1 MKMSLLPFSFQLE
14 RLTGK
19 MNADT
24 LCRIAK
30 DNGIESLDL
39 MTSEIMLYGAR
50 ELIRAFDKT
59 GVYCG
64 CVIADLP
71 FYQGTGAF
79 PKKLEKALEKCEK
92 LGAKSLMIVP
102 GSADEIACAGMSREE
117 MLNRAVE
124 MYSSAVTRA
133 REKGIEVLFED
144 TPQPHKPLST
154 AADCRR
160 VLDAVPE
167 LGFACDTANFLVSEE
182 HCDILANFDL
192 LSDRI
197 RRIHIKDAVRGK
209 FPSGE
214 KCSNGDRIR
223 CVAVGAG
230 CAEVKALLKK
240 LGACGYDGALCI
252 EYSAGSGVHGLEH
265 IKYLSL
271 YVSNVRSYLSG
282 DIICPPYGEIAG
294 VNKPVSRI
302 FFGTAIAPMLAGK
315 DVNALLDAAFSVGIN
330 AFDCARGYG
339 LAERS
344 LGRWI
349 HDRNNREKVVI
360 LSKCGNVN
368 SLGRV
373 KIDRSV
379 IISELNASLKS
390 LNTDYIDVYLLHRDD
405 RNTPVSEYI
414 DTLNELKR
422 ARRIRAFGVSNW
434 TIDRIEEANAYARQA
449 GLEGF
454 ALSSPNF
461 GLARQMCDPWGGD
474 CVTVAGP
481 ENKGVRERYAISRM
495 PVLAYSSLGRGF
507 FSGKF
512 RSGDY
517 ENAEKILDAPSRKGY
532 LCDEN
537 MKRLMNAETL
547 AEKYNTTVPDIA
559 MRYVFGSD
567 MNIFAVISSTNPAR
581 LPGNVK
587 AANNPLSSE
596 DISFLE
602 NDVNS

>member
-1 MKMSLLPFSFQLE
+1 MKLSLLPFSFQLE

-19 MNADT
+19 MNAEK
-24 LCRIAK
+24 LCKIAK

-39 MTSEIMLYGAR
+39 MTSEVMLYGAGALR
-50 ELIRAFDKT
+50 KALNKT
-59 GVYCG
+59 GIYCG
-64 CVIADLP
+64 CIIADLP
-71 FYQGTGAF
+71 FYKGSGAF
-79 PKKLEKALEKCEK
+79 PKKLEKAIELCEK

-102 GSADEIACAGMSREE
+102 GSADEIDCASMSRAE

-124 MYSSAVTRA
+124 MYSSAVRTA

-144 TPQPHKPLST
+144 TPQPHKPLSS

-160 VLDAVPE
+160 VLDAVPG
-167 LGFACDTANFLVSEE
+167 LGFAFDTANFLVSEE
-182 HCDILANFDL
+182 NCDIIANYDL
-192 LSDRI
+192 LCDRI
-197 RRIHIKDAVRGK
+197 RRVHIKDAVRGA

-214 KCSNGDRIR
+214 KCNNGERIR
-223 CVAVGAG
+223 CVAIGTGSAD
-230 CAEVKALLKK
+230 VKALLQRLEKD
-240 LGACGYDGALCI
+240 GYDGALCI
-252 EYSAGSGVHGLEH
+252 EYSAGRGVHGLDH
-265 IKYLSL
+265 SKYLSL
-271 YVSNVRSYLSG
+271 YVRNVRSYLSG
-282 DIICPPYGEIAG
+282 DTICPPYGEITG

-302 FFGTAIAPMLAGK
+302 FFGTAIAPMMAGK

-344 LGRWI
+344 FGKWI
-349 HDRNNREKVVI
+349 RDRNNREKVVV

-368 SLGRV
+368 TLGKV
-373 KIDRSV
+373 NINRSV
-379 IISELNASLKS
+379 IISELNESLKS
-390 LNTDYIDVYLLHRDD
+390 LDTDYIDIYLLHRDD

-422 ARRIRAFGVSNW
+422 AGKIHAFGVSNW
-434 TIDRIEEANAYARQA
+434 TLDRIEEANAYARQA

-481 ENKGVRERYAISRM
+481 ENKEVRERYALSRM

-517 ENAEKILDAPSRKGY
+517 ENAKKVLDAPSRKGY
-532 LCDEN
+532 LCEEN
-537 MKRLMNAETL
+537 MKRLKNAEAL
-547 AEKYNTTVPDIA
+547 SEKYKTTVPDIA

-567 MNIFAVISSTNPAR
+567 MNIFAVVSSTNPAR
-581 LPGNVK
+581 LLGNVR
-587 AANNPLSSE
+587 ASNAPLNAE
-596 DISFLE
+596 DIAFLE
-602 NDVNS
+602 DDRT